1 MAQELQIMLG
11 VIVEL
16 LREEEEEMELV
27 DELANPNVLEDLVVN
42 RHIRLDPTTFVAITD
57 YVQNTVNRYPDYL
70 FKQHFRMSRN
80 AFEVTIET

>member
-27 DELANPNVLEDLVVN
+27 DELANPNSL
-42 RHIRLDPTTFVAITD
+42 
-57 YVQNTVNRYPDYL
+57 
-70 FKQHFRMSRN
+70 S
-80 AFEVTIET
+80 